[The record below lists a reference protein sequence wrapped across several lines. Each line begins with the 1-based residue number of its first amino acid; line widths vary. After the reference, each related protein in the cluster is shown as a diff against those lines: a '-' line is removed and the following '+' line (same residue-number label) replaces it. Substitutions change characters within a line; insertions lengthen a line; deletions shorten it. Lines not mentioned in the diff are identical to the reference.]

1 MRSTS
6 PPPTCLGLSQ
16 HPHGDQPVIAQRLL
30 RRPDRLAVHYVLLIL
45 PLRRPAVHVREQRLA
60 QPLVGHALLHPDHVQ
75 VRPQRDPPG
84 QGRRP
89 PQGLE
94 RALSHVESADEQAL
108 LRHVA
113 RRLVRKEAQGPR
125 LAQQRQPHHA
135 RLLLLVLGV
144 LPGLER
150 VRLRLLLPRLVTPP
164 PPPHRCAV
172 QALDAVLWHVRK
184 GVL

>member
-1 MRSTS
+1 MHACMRSTTS
-6 PPPTCLGLSQ
+6 PPPTCLGLGQ
-16 HPHGDQPVIAQRLL
+16 HPHGDQAVIAQRLL

-45 PLRRPAVHVREQRLA
+45 PLRRPAVHVREQRLT
-60 QPLVGHALLHPDHVQ
+60 QPLVGHALLHANHVQ

-89 PQGLE
+89 PEGLE
-94 RALSHVESADEQAL
+94 RALSHVKSADEQAL

-113 RRLVRKEAQGPR
+113 CRLVRKEAQGPR
-125 LAQQRQPHHA
+125 LAQQRQPHHT
-135 RLLLLVLGV
+135 RLLLVLGV

-164 PPPHRCAV
+164 PPPLCCAV
-172 QALDAVLWHVRK
+172 
-184 GVL
+184 